1 MLGVST
7 LRLSLLYDPSER
19 DMGTILTSKQIGWKL
34 RKLRQ
39 QAGWTQEYLAEKIGV
54 STQQIQ
60 NYESGSNKLN
70 TDRLQQLAQALDVPV
85 QAFFTDE
92 AESYPLAVSE
102 KLLLDSYRAIPNR
115 EIQESILKITA
126 NATRSV

>member
-1 MLGVST
+1 
-7 LRLSLLYDPSER
+7 
-19 DMGTILTSKQIGWKL
+19 MGTILTSKQIGWKL

-92 AESYPLAVSE
+92 AEPYPLAVSE

-115 EIQESILKITA
+115 DIQESILKITA
-126 NATRSV
+126 NATKNS

>member
-1 MLGVST
+1 
-7 LRLSLLYDPSER
+7 
-19 DMGTILTSKQIGWKL
+19 MGTILSSKQIGWKL

-54 STQQIQ
+54 STQQVQ
-60 NYESGSNKLN
+60 NYESGTNKLN

-85 QAFFTDE
+85 QAFFTDTE
-92 AESYPLAVSE
+92 ATYPLAVSE

-115 EIQESILKITA
+115 DVQESILKITT
-126 NATRSV
+126 NATRIDQQE